1 MSKTL
6 QEAVL
11 DVMKDVEYIKKDGT
25 NSQQGYKFASA
36 EAIVGEVRAAAIK
49 HGVLISIGYSEAT
62 DLEAGHTKSGTAIY
76 RVRVKGRLTL
86 HKGTEVMSFDFYGE
100 GADSGD
106 KAIPKAQTMCL
117 KQALRQIFL
126 IETGEADADRETVPE
141 QVAKVPLAQRT
152 KKLPP
157 EIVAHFRALRLTTK
171 QVEAILNDNN
181 DDPEALRGW
190 MKDNPIPEPL
200 MVKEGEEGMA

>member
-25 NSQQGYKFASA
+25 NAQQGYKFASA

-49 HGVLISIGYSEAT
+49 HGVLISIGYSEAI
-62 DLEAGHTKSGTAIY
+62 DLDAGHTKSGTAIY

-141 QVAKVPLAQRT
+141 QIAKVPLAQRT
-152 KKLPP
+152 KKLPT